1 MREALVPIGMTALV
15 AVLCSMAICHANRV
29 SARCTDNGGRWVST
43 NCHVV
48 EDQQCMTTDY
58 GQGMV
63 ITTCMPTT
71 STVCD
76 RVCIGAKAEAEGAQ

>member
-1 MREALVPIGMTALV
+1 MRDAIVPIGVTVLVVALGV
-15 AVLCSMAICHANRV
+15 MAGIHAHRV
-29 SARCTDNGGRWVST
+29 SARCTDNGGRWEST

-48 EDQQCMTTDY
+48 EDQVCITNDY

-76 RVCIGAKAEAEGAQ
+76 RVCIGARAEDDSKR